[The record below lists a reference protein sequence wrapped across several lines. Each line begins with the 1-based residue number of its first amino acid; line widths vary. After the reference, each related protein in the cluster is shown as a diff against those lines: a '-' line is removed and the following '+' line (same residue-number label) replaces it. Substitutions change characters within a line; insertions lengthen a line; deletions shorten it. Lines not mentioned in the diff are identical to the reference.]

1 MDANHI
7 VKQRKKDLYET
18 YIKNNSSYIHTIQP
32 VLSKYSP
39 FLSVTDDD
47 TLATV
52 AMKVK
57 NIEEE
62 K

>member
-1 MDANHI
+1 MQIILLN
-7 VKQRKKDLYET
+7 KEKKIC
-18 YIKNNSSYIHTIQP
+18 IKNNSSYIHTIQP